1 MNIKTPLIA
10 ILFASLS
17 TSVFAKGP
25 SENGSA
31 ASKHSV
37 LAVGHAT
44 ASGAQVASAVVA
56 VPLIVVGSVGSVAL
70 AAGESLLDNVSA
82 AQPKVVDKSKPLE
95 ITEIT
100 ITVERNPAEQIK
112 QQ

>member
-1 MNIKTPLIA
+1 MNIKTTLIT

-17 TSVFAKGP
+17 TTAFAKGP

-56 VPLIVVGSVGSVAL
+56 VPLLAVGSVGSVAL
-70 AAGESLLDNVSA
+70 AAGESLMDNVSA
-82 AQPKVVDKSKPLE
+82 AKPQAVDRTKPLE

-100 ITVERNPAEQIK
+100 ITVERNPAERIK